1 VVNIGDHFVE
11 CFDFLFW
18 NASIYECNALSFV
31 CLFFFFFWLLEPC
44 IGLLKTDGKGNHI
57 LGLKKRK
64 KTTERAAM
72 IFV

>member
-31 CLFFFFFWLLEPC
+31 CLFVCLFFLAIGTLYWLVKNRWKRESY
-44 IGLLKTDGKGNHI
+44 IAI
-57 LGLKKRK
+57 KKK
-64 KTTERAAM
+64 KKKALN
-72 IFV
+72 VQP

>member
-1 VVNIGDHFVE
+1 MLNVLIFFFGMLRFMNAMHFH
-11 CFDFLFW
+11 
-18 NASIYECNALSFV
+18 SFV
-31 CLFFFFFWLLEPC
+31 CFFFWLLEPC